1 MFEEFNE
8 STISERGIVMY
19 RLGIIEES
27 IDSKNKLCDL
37 ASYFVSQ
44 RIENVP
50 EDEYP
55 VWHINE
61 YQVAEHKIT
70 DVADML
76 KQHIK
81 ETWYCHA
88 FSSERLI
95 AVLKGKWFEISLKRD
110 ETWDEMIEYGVV
122 HANVERRYLETIP
135 LILRIID
142 PPKFYYELKLK

>member
-1 MFEEFNE
+1 MIL
-8 STISERGIVMY
+8 T
-19 RLGIIEES
+19 
-27 IDSKNKLCDL
+27 
-37 ASYFVSQ
+37 SYFVSQ

-81 ETWYCHA
+81 ETW
-88 FSSERLI
+88 
-95 AVLKGKWFEISLKRD
+95 
-110 ETWDEMIEYGVV
+110 DEMIEHGVV

-135 LILRIID
+135 LHI
-142 PPKFYYELKLK
+142 